1 MTVRDVIV
9 AHGVFA
15 HGRDSDGIT
24 DAWEEAGF
32 GADEADEWLKARC
45 FSPSAA
51 RDLADAEV
59 TTDAAR
65 MRTSARIRRLRRHR
79 WLQSRERRPRAR
91 GGSRPRRRSLSGA
104 P

>member
-15 HGRDSDGIT
+15 HGGDPDGTT

-32 GADEADEWLKARC
+32 GADETDEWLKARC

-51 RDLADAEV
+51 RDLADAGV
-59 TTDAAR
+59 TPDAAR
-65 MRTSARIRRLRRHR
+65 MRTSAGSGDYVDTVGFKVANGDL
-79 WLQSRERRPRAR
+79 EPEEAR
-91 GGSRPRRRSLSGA
+91 DLVGA
-104 P
+104 L